1 MRAAARI
8 GRPRH
13 PAGQTNISEEDDNAS
28 ERGFRLR
35 NDHRRHGGM
44 ALGREIEGY
53 VGEKSRGVRSRAAD
67 ALRIV
72 EEKTGR
78 VLDSSESSLRRA
90 EGVVQETKERVSTA
104 LRAGQDAIRPA
115 PTS

>member
-1 MRAAARI
+1 MRA
-8 GRPRH
+8 
-13 PAGQTNISEEDDNAS
+13 SEAFVF
-28 ERGFRLR
+28 GTII
-35 NDHRRHGGM
+35 GGM
-44 ALGREIEGY
+44 AVWLWGREIEGY

>member
-1 MRAAARI
+1 MRA
-8 GRPRH
+8 
-13 PAGQTNISEEDDNAS
+13 SEAFVF
-28 ERGFRLR
+28 GTII
-35 NDHRRHGGM
+35 GGM
-44 ALGREIEGY
+44 AVWLWGREIEGY

-104 LRAGQDAIRPA
+104 LRAGEDAIRPA

>member
-1 MRAAARI
+1 MRA
-8 GRPRH
+8 
-13 PAGQTNISEEDDNAS
+13 SEAFVF
-28 ERGFRLR
+28 GTII
-35 NDHRRHGGM
+35 GGM
-44 ALGREIEGY
+44 AVWLWGREIEGY
-53 VGEKSRGVRSRAAD
+53 VGEKSRGVRTRAAD

-72 EEKTGR
+72 EEKAGR

-90 EGVVQETKERVSTA
+90 EGVVQETKERVGTA